1 MAVLTF
7 CGSYGELL
15 YIALLTAQTG
25 DLHANLINRSVV
37 FEWYLIGLSS
47 GRGNFTP
54 RSHYKWSKMCAHKIS
69 NYFSSLFRTI
79 SAFQHILRQQLATK
93 WLF

>member
-15 YIALLTAQTG
+15 YKALLTAKNG

-37 FEWYLIGLSS
+37 YEWYLICL
-47 GRGNFTP
+47 
-54 RSHYKWSKMCAHKIS
+54 
-69 NYFSSLFRTI
+69 
-79 SAFQHILRQQLATK
+79 
-93 WLF
+93 